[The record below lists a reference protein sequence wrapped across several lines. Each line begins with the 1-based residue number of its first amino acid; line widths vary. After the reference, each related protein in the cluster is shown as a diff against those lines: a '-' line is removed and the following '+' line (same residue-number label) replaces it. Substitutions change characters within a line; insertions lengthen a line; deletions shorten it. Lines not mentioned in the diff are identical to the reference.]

1 MEQHLITIDLD
12 GTTLNNDSKVSLL
25 TIQTLRLLDR
35 MGHMVCIVT
44 GRPFRN
50 SKDIYY
56 QIGLQSPM
64 VNFNGAL
71 CHFPDKEEWLGH
83 YHNELDRE
91 LAFELFSRQDELGID
106 MLTVEGKDRLFSSTL
121 NIPDSPFYPKDR
133 AKIELLSRRS
143 LTENPTALAIFCPEE
158 KQAAV
163 RDRVLDHYG
172 DQVSIRT
179 WGGILPLLEIVSVGI
194 NKAVG
199 VKQIADFYH
208 IPRELI
214 LAFGDENNDLE
225 MLDYAGLGVA
235 MANGTEE
242 VKAIAND
249 VTKYTNDQD
258 GLAKYLIDYFGLQSH
273 LPNYPAK

>member
-12 GTTLNNDSKVSLL
+12 GTTLNNESKVSLL

-71 CHFPDKEEWLGH
+71 CHFPDKAEWLGH
-83 YHNELDRE
+83 YHNELDKE
-91 LAFELFSRQDELGID
+91 LAFDLFSRQDELGID

-158 KQAAV
+158 KQALV
-163 RDRVLDHYG
+163 RDRVLEHYG

-199 VKQIADFYH
+199 VKRIADFYH
-208 IPRELI
+208 IPRQKI

-249 VTKYTNDQD
+249 VTEYSNQAD
-258 GLAKYLIDYFGLQSH
+258 GLAKYLIKYFDLQAY
-273 LPNYPAK
+273 LPQAFD